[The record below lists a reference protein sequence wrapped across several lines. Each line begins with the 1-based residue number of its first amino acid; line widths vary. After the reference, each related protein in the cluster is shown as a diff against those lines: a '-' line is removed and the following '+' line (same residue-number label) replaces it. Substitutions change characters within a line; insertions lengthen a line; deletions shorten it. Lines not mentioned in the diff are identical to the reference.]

1 MNSRIYT
8 AEPYKSEPKIYVAK
22 TNFLWYKRGDKV
34 IVDGHSLGGFVYIE
48 KRDLE
53 EDIKTYCY
61 TLAEWRDIQINS
73 ILED

>member
-1 MNSRIYT
+1 MGTSI
-8 AEPYKSEPKIYVAK
+8 
-22 TNFLWYKRGDKV
+22 
-34 IVDGHSLGGFVYIE
+34 GGFVYLE